1 MKPIMHLVSGSLPR
15 ATALL
20 LLLLGVA
27 VSQPSGQTPPDTLDP
42 VVWFSSP
49 YDDEAVS
56 GTVTV
61 DVEEIPF
68 ASLRE
73 TAQRTFHH
81 VADSKHLDFSIVIDK
96 ELPRTFTSDPK
107 RLQQILK
114 NLLSNAFK
122 FTHQGRVDMRVRQ
135 VTSGWSQDHPVLQF
149 AASAVA
155 IEVEDSGIGIAP
167 QKQKLIFE
175 AFQQADAGTSRKFG
189 GTGLGL
195 AISRELAILLGGEI
209 RLVSAPGQGSQFTLY
224 LPFNYTGPAR
234 VESASGAT
242 EAVAHKP
249 AVLASVKA
257 DPVVVDDRDTVQEG
271 DQTVLIVD
279 DDPHYARVLLGVAR
293 DRGFKGIV
301 TGRGHA
307 ALALAR
313 QYLPTAITLDVF
325 LPDMLGWTVLN
336 DLKLDA
342 STRHIPV
349 QILSIEEER
358 QHGLSH
364 GAFSY
369 LVKPSSTE
377 DLEHAF
383 ERIASY
389 VVPHK
394 KRLLVVEDND
404 LERMSIVELLVHDD
418 IEVVAVGSGEEALEV
433 LSTMPVECC
442 VVDLR
447 LPDMTGFELM
457 ARMQAERHLRDT
469 PVVVFTGKDL
479 TADEEAEIRTV
490 AKSVVLKDVQ
500 SPERLFDETALFLHR
515 VVATL
520 PESKRQMLERLHR
533 SNDVLRGKKVIIVDD
548 DARNIFALNS
558 VLENHGMEVLTA
570 SNGRQ
575 AIELIEQTSDLSV
588 VLMDIMMPEMDGY
601 ETMREIRRNPD
612 YRTLP
617 ILALTA
623 KAMKGDR
630 EKCLQAGASDYIAK
644 PVNQDQ
650 LLSLL
655 RVWLYR

>member
-1 MKPIMHLVSGSLPR
+1 MEVTTVHRQPAQADPAADDCASDPSDRTAADQRGARAQRPRSWPSRTSRSTQEQGSGAGLAARWRRRQPNWRSPPVQVRVPR
-15 ATALL
+15 EH
-20 LLLLGVA
+20 VA
-27 VSQPSGQTPPDTLDP
+27 RAAHAPQLDPDPRSAAGRQPSGALATKEVEFARNIHSAGTDLLTLINDILDL
-42 VVWFSSP
+42 SKI
-49 YDDEAVS
+49 ES

-73 TAQRTFHH
+73 TARRTFHH
-81 VADSKHLDFSIVIDK
+81 VADSKHLDFSIAIDK

-135 VTSGWSQDHPVLQF
+135 VTSGWSQDHPVLQY
-149 AASAVA
+149 ATSAVA

-257 DPVVVDDRDTVQEG
+257 DPVVLDDRDTVQEG

-342 STRHIPV
+342 SMSAFPGGTRDPLV
-349 QILSIEEER
+349 VSL
-358 QHGLSH
+358 GGGTVG
-364 GAFSY
+364 GAGRMHPRWS
-369 LVKPSSTE
+369 
-377 DLEHAF
+377 
-383 ERIASY
+383 
-389 VVPHK
+389 VVPGG
-394 KRLLVVEDND
+394 VGTADS
-404 LERMSIVELLVHDD
+404 ERFREGCAFDG
-418 IEVVAVGSGEEALEV
+418 ECEKVA
-433 LSTMPVECC
+433 STCPECC
-442 VVDLR
+442 VRCSSVE
-447 LPDMTGFELM
+447 F
-457 ARMQAERHLRDT
+457 ARANRVGEDNRSARTRHRC
-469 PVVVFTGKDL
+469 P
-479 TADEEAEIRTV
+479 IR
-490 AKSVVLKDVQ
+490 ARRHPSGQ
-500 SPERLFDETALFLHR
+500 
-515 VVATL
+515 
-520 PESKRQMLERLHR
+520 
-533 SNDVLRGKKVIIVDD
+533 RG
-548 DARNIFALNS
+548 ARP
-558 VLENHGMEVLTA
+558 GGT
-570 SNGRQ
+570 R
-575 AIELIEQTSDLSV
+575 
-588 VLMDIMMPEMDGY
+588 
-601 ETMREIRRNPD
+601 
-612 YRTLP
+612 
-617 ILALTA
+617 
-623 KAMKGDR
+623 GDP
-630 EKCLQAGASDYIAK
+630 GA
-644 PVNQDQ
+644 PG
-650 LLSLL
+650 
-655 RVWLYR
+655 